1 MTEVLV
7 ENGRFHLGIKSLIH
21 AMVSTL
27 RMSKKSGKEEFLLY
41 LRLVLLGVAVVGTVG
56 FIIQYIAALLNST

>member
-7 ENGRFHLGIKSLIH
+7 ENGRFHLGIKSLIRG
-21 AMVSTL
+21 MVSTL
-27 RMSKKSGKEEFLLY
+27 KMSKKSGKEEFLLY